1 MLTICLIRK
10 ERIVLLSPSSSVTTN
25 FLLETGDESSAA
37 SGFLFSPDGG
47 ELMDLLAVGE
57 DTGSDLVDKLFAV
70 KICISRPSVR

>member
-1 MLTICLIRK
+1 MLTICLRRK
-10 ERIVLLSPSSSVTTN
+10 ERIVLLSPSSSVTI